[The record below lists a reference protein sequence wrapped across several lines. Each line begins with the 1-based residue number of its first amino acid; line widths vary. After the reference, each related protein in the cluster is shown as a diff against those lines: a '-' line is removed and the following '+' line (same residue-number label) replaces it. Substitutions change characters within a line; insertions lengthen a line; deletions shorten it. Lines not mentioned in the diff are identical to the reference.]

1 MARREQDFYPT
12 PDETIEAFLDV
23 FEIRGEVFRYWS
35 LEPVTETSSGH

>member
-23 FEIRGEVFRYWS
+23 FEIRGGYFDTGAWRR
-35 LEPVTETSSGH
+35 

>member
-23 FEIRGEVFRYWS
+23 FEIRGGVFRYWS
-35 LEPVTETSSGH
+35 LEPVTEASSGH

>member
-23 FEIRGEVFRYWS
+23 FEIRGVFRYWS